1 MNTSKKV
8 WVIFVLVA
16 IILVVGFLTS
26 VLITRKIDRSQR
38 AQLLVDAKQ
47 AALLVPTSTISTLSA
62 DSSDVGNP
70 LYAEMKE
77 RRTTDRAYNPENRF
91 VYVLGYKPEIKKQSF
106 YVDSEPTTSSD
117 YSSPGS
123 LFPDTR
129 DQDIENYLKGEAY
142 TDGPYKDSWGEWV
155 SGYAPIKDSS
165 GEMVALLGIDT
176 ATSIWH
182 QQIGFVRTVIALIS
196 ILLSVVVGFV
206 VWLLRS
212 KQSSIENL
220 TKENQN
226 LYHKETKLKE
236 IQDLAH
242 LGKISVYFPDETFVF
257 EGTVAKT
264 LNILE
269 GERLK
274 KESLEAFIKDSDK
287 DKVSDFLS
295 SIKTSGNMYEWVDIA
310 LGTKE
315 QGYRNFHIYGN
326 VSRDE
331 MLAPKKFSGIIQ
343 DITDIN
349 R

>member
-16 IILVVGFLTS
+16 IILIVGFLTS
-26 VLITRKIDRSQR
+26 VVITKKIDRSQR

-47 AALLVPTSTISTLSA
+47 AALLVPTATISTLSA
-62 DSSDVGNP
+62 SSSDIGNP

-77 RRTTDRAYNPENRF
+77 RLMMFRAYNPENRF
-91 VYVLGYKPEIKKQSF
+91 VYVLGYKPEIKKQFF
-106 YVDSEPTTSSD
+106 YVDSEPVTSSD
-117 YSSPGS
+117 YSAPGA

-129 DQDIENYLKGEAY
+129 EQDIENYLKGEAY

-155 SGYAPIKDSS
+155 SGYAPIKDSN

-176 ATSIWH
+176 ATSVWH
-182 QQIGFVRTVIALIS
+182 QQIVFVRSVIALIS

-206 VWLLRS
+206 VWLLRR
-212 KQSSIENL
+212 KQSSIETL
-220 TKENQN
+220 TKENQT
-226 LYHKETKLKE
+226 LYHQENKLKE

-242 LGKISVYFPDETFVF
+242 IGKISVYFPDETFVF
-257 EGTVAKT
+257 EGSVSRT
-264 LNILE
+264 LNISE
-269 GERLK
+269 GERLT
-274 KESLEAFIKDSDK
+274 KEALEAFIKDSDK
-287 DKVSDFLS
+287 NKIIDFLN
-295 SIKTSGNMYEWVDIA
+295 SIKNSGNTYEWLDVA

-326 VSRDE
+326 VLRDE
-331 MLAPKKFSGIIQ
+331 ILAPKKFSGIIQ
-343 DITDIN
+343 DITDIK

>member
-16 IILVVGFLTS
+16 IILIVGFLTS
-26 VLITRKIDRSQR
+26 VVITKKIDRSQR

-47 AALLVPTSTISTLSA
+47 AALLVPTATISTLSA
-62 DSSDVGNP
+62 SPSDIGNP

-77 RRTTDRAYNPENRF
+77 RLMMFRAYNPENRF
-91 VYVLGYKPEIKKQSF
+91 VYVLGYKPEIKKQFF
-106 YVDSEPTTSSD
+106 YVDSEPVTSSD
-117 YSSPGS
+117 YSAPGA

-129 DQDIENYLKGEAY
+129 EQDIENYLKGEAY

-155 SGYAPIKDSS
+155 SGYAPIKDSN

-176 ATSIWH
+176 ATSVWH

-196 ILLSVVVGFV
+196 VLLSVVVGFV
-206 VWLLRS
+206 VWLLRR
-212 KQSSIENL
+212 KQSSIETL
-220 TKENQN
+220 TKENQT
-226 LYHKETKLKE
+226 LYHEENKLKE

-242 LGKISVYFPDETFVF
+242 IGKISVYFPDETFVF
-257 EGTVAKT
+257 EGSVSRT
-264 LNILE
+264 LNISE
-269 GERLK
+269 GERLT
-274 KESLEAFIKDSDK
+274 KEALEAFIKDSDK
-287 DKVSDFLS
+287 NKIIDFLN
-295 SIKTSGNMYEWVDIA
+295 SIKNSGNTYEWLDVA

-326 VSRDE
+326 VLRDE
-331 MLAPKKFSGIIQ
+331 ILAPKKFSGIIQ